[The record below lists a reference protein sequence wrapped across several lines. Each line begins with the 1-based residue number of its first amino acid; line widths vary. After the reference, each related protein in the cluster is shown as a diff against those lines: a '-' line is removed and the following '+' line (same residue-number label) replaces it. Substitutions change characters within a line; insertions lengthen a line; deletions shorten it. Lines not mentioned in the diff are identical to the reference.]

1 MTILTRRKLEGV
13 GQEYGVDI
21 GAEETAGRLTQ
32 HIEGQFY
39 DCLTTLIGFY
49 SNNDFR

>member
-21 GAEETAGRLTQ
+21 GTEETTGRLTQ
-32 HIEGQFY
+32 HVEGLFC
-39 DCLTTLIGFY
+39 DCC
-49 SNNDFR
+49 